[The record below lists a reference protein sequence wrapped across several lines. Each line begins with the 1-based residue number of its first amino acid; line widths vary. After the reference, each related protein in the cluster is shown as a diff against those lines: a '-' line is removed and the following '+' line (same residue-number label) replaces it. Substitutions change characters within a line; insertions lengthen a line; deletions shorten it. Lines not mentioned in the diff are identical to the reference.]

1 MALMSARNLSK
12 VFGHGETSVRAL
24 DDISLDISSCEVL
37 GITGPSG
44 AGKSTLLHILSTLDT
59 PTGGQVTYKGADL
72 FDNNRTE
79 RARLRRREFGFV
91 FQFYNLVPVL
101 TVEENIALPV
111 LIDGKKP
118 NSDYIDK
125 LINLLGLES
134 KRRTLPHKL
143 SGGQQQRVAIGR
155 ALAAK
160 PSIVFADE
168 PTGNLDSNT
177 TKEIVQVFLETASEF
192 QLTLVIVTHDSY
204 VASHCQRIVEIQD
217 GNIISSG
224 EDYGN

>member
-1 MALMSARNLSK
+1 MTLMSARNLSK

-24 DDISLDISSCEVL
+24 DDISLDISSGEAI
-37 GITGPSG
+37 GITGASG

-59 PTGGQVTYKGADL
+59 PTGGQVIYKGSDL
-72 FDNNRTE
+72 FDYNRTE

-101 TVEENIALPV
+101 TVEENISLPV